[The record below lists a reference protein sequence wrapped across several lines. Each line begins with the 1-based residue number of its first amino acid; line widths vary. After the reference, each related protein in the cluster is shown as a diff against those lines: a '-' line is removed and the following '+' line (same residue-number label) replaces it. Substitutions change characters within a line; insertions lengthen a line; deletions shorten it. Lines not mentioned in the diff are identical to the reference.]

1 MRVIIAKS
9 AGFCMGVR
17 RAMSKA
23 FLTLKREK
31 GPIYTYGPLIHNP
44 QVVRL
49 LSEKGVS
56 SVTDVSL
63 TDRGTIV
70 IRAHGISPQERERVR
85 TTQLKIV
92 DATCPKVMKIHAAAK
107 KHHKQGYLVVVV
119 GDRDHPEVSGILG
132 YTEGKGVVVGS
143 PEEAAGLPDA
153 ERVLVVAQTTFS
165 QEMFSA
171 ILEEIARRY
180 PGAELEA
187 VDTLC
192 DSTKRRQDEVRELAE
207 RVDAMVVV
215 GGRDSG
221 NTRRLYETAIKSG
234 VPSFQIE
241 DETELNP
248 SDFAGFKT
256 VGLTA
261 GASTPNWVIMRVC
274 DHLVDIDRSRRS
286 RPVEVVT
293 GILRFVVNGYLWAGL
308 AAGGLATAASLLMG
322 VASFLW
328 VPIVS
333 GLYVFSMHL
342 INRVVDTEGMRFNDP
357 ARQRLFLRRR
367 APLMITAIVSSLGAI
382 FFAWQLSGII
392 ALMVG
397 FAVLMGLVFTAKI
410 IPQRLQWRL
419 GYRRIKD
426 IPASKTFLVA
436 AAWAAVSA
444 GVPYFSE
451 ASRIGP
457 VAFLTVFVFCFL
469 VVFIRA
475 SLYDIRDIQG
485 DAVVGRETI
494 PIIIGKPWTQRLVL
508 ILTGIVALILAWSAL
523 AGVVTSLGWWLLIVP
538 GYCLFTLWLYHRRVI
553 FQGVTFEVMVDLEF
567 ILAGV
572 VSTIWFLTA

>member
-23 FLTLKREK
+23 FLTLKKEK

-49 LSEKGVS
+49 LSEKGVL
-56 SVTDVSL
+56 SVTDVSG

-70 IRAHGISPQERERVR
+70 IRAHGISPQERMRVR
-85 TTQLKIV
+85 ATHLKIV

-107 KHHKQGYLVVVV
+107 KHHRQGYLVVVV

-143 PEEAAGLPDA
+143 PQEVKDLPDA
-153 ERVLVVAQTTFS
+153 GRVLVVAQTTYS

-171 ILEEIARRY
+171 ILEEIGRRY
-180 PGAELEA
+180 PAAELEA

-192 DSTKRRQDEVRELAE
+192 DSTKRRQDEVRELAG

-221 NTRRLYETAIKSG
+221 NTRRLFETAIKSG
-234 VPSFQIE
+234 VPSFRIE
-241 DETELNP
+241 DENDLNP

-274 DHLVDIDRSRRS
+274 DRLVDIDRSRRS
-286 RPVEVVT
+286 WPVEALT
-293 GILRFVVNGYLWAGL
+293 GMLRFVVNGYLWAGL
-308 AAGGLATAASLLMG
+308 AAGGLGTAAALLMG
-322 VASFLW
+322 VDSFFW
-328 VPIVS
+328 VPVVS

-342 INRVVDTEGMRFNDP
+342 INRVVDTEGTHFNDP
-357 ARQRLFLRRR
+357 SRERLFLRRR
-367 APLMITAIVSSLGAI
+367 APFMITAVVSSLGAI
-382 FFAWQLSGII
+382 FIAWRLSGII
-392 ALMVG
+392 GLLVG
-397 FAVLMGLVFTAKI
+397 FAVLMGLIFTAPI
-410 IPQRLQWRL
+410 IPAGLQRRL
-419 GYRRIKD
+419 GYGRIKD

-444 GVPYFSE
+444 GVPYLLE

-457 VAFLTVFVFCFL
+457 VTFLTVFVLCFL

-494 PIIIGKPWTQRLVL
+494 PVIIGKPWTQRLVL
-508 ILTGIVALILAWSAL
+508 ILTGVVALILALSVSAGL
-523 AGVVTSLGWWLLIVP
+523 VTSLGWWLMIVP

-553 FQGVTFEVMVDLEF
+553 FQGITFEVMVDLEF

-572 VSTIWFLTA
+572 VSTVWFVTK

>member
-1 MRVIIAKS
+1 MRVIIARS

-23 FLTLKREK
+23 FLTLKRES
-31 GPIYTYGPLIHNP
+31 GRIYTYGPLIHNP
-44 QVVRL
+44 QVVKI

-56 SVTDVSL
+56 SVTDVSGA
-63 TDRGTIV
+63 DQGTIV
-70 IRAHGISPQERERVR
+70 IRAHGISPQERRQIR
-85 TTQLKIV
+85 TTRLKIV

-132 YTEGKGVVVGS
+132 YTEGKGFVVATPDEV
-143 PEEAAGLPDA
+143 AGLPDA

-165 QEMFSA
+165 QELFSA
-171 ILEEIARRY
+171 ILEGIRRRY
-180 PGAELEA
+180 PRAQLEA

-192 DSTKRRQDEVRELAE
+192 DSTKRRQDEVRELSR

-221 NTRRLYETAIKSG
+221 NTRRLYETAVKTG
-234 VPSFQIE
+234 VPSFHIE
-241 DETELNP
+241 DETELDP
-248 SDFAGFKT
+248 SDFDGFKT

-274 DHLVDIDRSRRS
+274 DRLADIDRGRRS
-286 RPVEVVT
+286 RPVEALSGV
-293 GILRFVVNGYLWAGL
+293 LRFVVNGYLWAGL
-308 AAGGLATAASLLMG
+308 AAGGLAAAASLLMG

-328 VPIVS
+328 VPVVS

-342 INRVVDTEGMRFNDP
+342 ANRIIDTEATRFNDP
-357 ARQRLFLRRR
+357 GREALFVKNRV
-367 APLMITAIVSSLGAI
+367 PLTITALASALCSI
-382 FFAWQLSGII
+382 FLAWRLSPIIGLLVGI
-392 ALMVG
+392 
-397 FAVLMGLVFTAKI
+397 AVLLGPVVTAKI
-410 IPQRLQWRL
+410 IPQGLQRRF

-444 GVPYFSE
+444 GVPYLSE
-451 ASRIGP
+451 MSHIGP
-457 VAFLTVFVFCFL
+457 VTFFTVFAFCFL
-469 VVFIRA
+469 AVFIRT

-485 DAVVGRETI
+485 DAVVGKETI
-494 PIIIGKPWTQRLVL
+494 PVIIGKPWTQRLVL
-508 ILTGIVALILAWSAL
+508 ILTGIMVLLLVWATPT
-523 AGVVTSLGWWLLIVP
+523 GVVTGLGWWLMVVP
-538 GYCLFTLWLYHRRVI
+538 AYCLMTLWLYHRRVI
-553 FQGVTFEVMVDLEF
+553 FQGVAFEGVVDLEF

-572 VSTIWFLTA
+572 ISTVWFLTQ

>member
-23 FLTLKREK
+23 FLTLKKEK

-49 LSEKGVS
+49 LSEKGVL
-56 SVTDVSL
+56 SVTDVSG
-63 TDRGTIV
+63 TDWGTIV
-70 IRAHGISPQERERVR
+70 IRAHGISPQERMRVR
-85 TTQLKIV
+85 STHLKIV

-132 YTEGKGVVVGS
+132 YTEGKGMVVGS
-143 PEEAAGLPDA
+143 PQEVKDLPDA
-153 ERVLVVAQTTFS
+153 ARVLVVAQTTFS

-171 ILEEIARRY
+171 ILEEIGRRY
-180 PGAELEA
+180 PAAELEV

-192 DSTKRRQDEVRELAE
+192 DSTKRRQDEVRELAG

-221 NTRRLYETAIKSG
+221 NTRRLYETATKSG
-234 VPSFQIE
+234 VPSFRIE
-241 DETELNP
+241 DENDLNP

-274 DHLVDIDRSRRS
+274 DRLVDIDRSRRS
-286 RPVEVVT
+286 LPVEALT
-293 GILRFVVNGYLWAGL
+293 GMLRFVVNGYLWAGL
-308 AAGGLATAASLLMG
+308 AAGGLGTAASLLMG
-322 VASFLW
+322 VDSFFW
-328 VPIVS
+328 VPVVS

-342 INRVVDTEGMRFNDP
+342 INRVVDTEGMHFNDP
-357 ARQRLFLRRR
+357 SRERLFLRRR
-367 APLMITAIVSSLGAI
+367 APVMITAVVSSLGAI
-382 FFAWQLSGII
+382 FIAWRLSGII
-392 ALMVG
+392 GLLVG
-397 FAVLMGLVFTAKI
+397 FAVLMGLIFTAPI
-410 IPQRLQWRL
+410 IPAGLQRRL
-419 GYRRIKD
+419 GYGRIKD

-444 GVPYFSE
+444 GVPYLLEF
-451 ASRIGP
+451 SRIGP
-457 VAFLTVFVFCFL
+457 VTFIAVFVLCFL

-494 PIIIGKPWTQRLVL
+494 PVIIGKPWTQRLVL
-508 ILTGIVALILAWSAL
+508 ILTGVVALILAWSTA
-523 AGVVTSLGWWLLIVP
+523 AGIVTSLGWWLMIVP

-553 FQGVTFEVMVDLEF
+553 FQGITFEVMVDLEF

-572 VSTIWFLTA
+572 VSTVWFVTI